1 MLTTFRTYQLAKDL
15 YQSCQGLKVP
25 HYVHD
30 QFMRAAL
37 SVCLNLSEGSAKPT
51 KKDRKKF
58 YFIALGSLR
67 EVQTCLELHGN
78 EDIRIKADTV
88 AAHCYRLCYSLST
101 P

>member
-15 YQSCQGLKVP
+15 YQACQGLKVP

-37 SVCLNLSEGSAKPT
+37 SVCLNLSEGSAKPSI
-51 KKDRKKF
+51 KDRRRF

-67 EVQTCLELHGN
+67 EVQACLDLHGS
-78 EDIRIKADTV
+78 EELKCKADVV
-88 AAHCYRLCYSLST
+88 AAHCHRLCYSLSS